1 MTTGKNAEAAHF
13 LPLILSCMA
22 LTASLSAFIFAF
34 WAAESCDARG
44 AVGVSEWG
52 TRDGVACVC
61 VGMGAAA
68 HLVVAVVLLALGL
81 LVDDVLLALVGAVAR
96 TLDRLREQEATE

>member
-1 MTTGKNAEAAHF
+1 
-13 LPLILSCMA
+13 
-22 LTASLSAFIFAF
+22 
-34 WAAESCDARG
+34 
-44 AVGVSEWG
+44 
-52 TRDGVACVC
+52 
-61 VGMGAAA
+61 MGAAA